1 MSEPTPPHGGKHKT
15 KMWLIVGGV
24 FAGILLLR
32 GNGGGLG
39 GLLGGGGSS
48 GSSSS
53 GSAGSP
59 PVTPIAGGASGDP
72 YPWDGTTGNPS
83 DPNSMDP
90 VTGVTYGD
98 EQSGYGGGGYYGG
111 GSGGGYYGGGGSGGS
126 GSGGQQYATNAQWAQ
141 AAESYL
147 SGQMGENPTQVGAA
161 IGHYITGQPLD
172 PAQVSLVE
180 QAIAFTGQPPV
191 AGPGGNPPG
200 YVTAPQPKPKP
211 PVKGPTRTVA
221 ADGHQTLQQVAV
233 ANHVTEADVALW
245 NKPLDR
251 YIGTR
256 KPLPRGTKVKV

>member
-15 KMWLIVGGV
+15 KTWLIVGGV

-39 GLLGGGGSS
+39 GLLGGGSSS
-48 GSSSS
+48 GSSSA

-59 PVTPIAGGASGDP
+59 PVTPIAGGPSGDP

-90 VTGVTYGD
+90 TTGVTYGD
-98 EQSGYGGGGYYGG
+98 EQSGYGAGGYYGG
-111 GSGGGYYGGGGSGGS
+111 SGGGGYYGGGGSG
-126 GSGGQQYATNAQWAQ
+126 SGGQQYSSNAQWAQ

-211 PVKGPTRTVA
+211 PVKGPTRTVT